1 MKRVAT
7 KAILLAVLA
16 LLALGGAAQAFTP
29 VPIPKP
35 RAVSFAPTYIEHS
48 QDLAITRAVT

>member
-7 KAILLAVLA
+7 QAIILAVLA
-16 LLALGGAAQAFTP
+16 LLAVSGAAQAFTP

-35 RAVSFAPTYIEHS
+35 RAASLAPTHIAYS
-48 QDLAITRAVT
+48 QDLAIRADK